1 LLILL
6 FKILSPFHSI
16 ILIRNI
22 IFDIGNVLL
31 NFKPE
36 QFLSRFI
43 NDELRIKE
51 FITNVI
57 KTELW
62 LDLDRGINSLQEARE
77 KYLERYPEES
87 KLIMT
92 FFNHWKE
99 MLTPIPQ
106 NIQILRELKSND
118 YKVYF
123 LSNFIR
129 EAFDYVQD
137 CYEFITLVDGKV
149 ISSELKY
156 VKPEVKIY
164 QHLLEKYNLNPE
176 QCVFIDDVESN
187 LPQAQSLKMKTIHYL
202 KDTDLRSELR
212 KLDVK
217 I

>member
-1 LLILL
+1 M
-6 FKILSPFHSI
+6 
-16 ILIRNI
+16 IRNI

-36 QFLSRFI
+36 QFLKSYLK
-43 NDELRIKE
+43 DELRIKE
-51 FITNVI
+51 FISNVI

-62 LDLDRGINSLQEARE
+62 LDLDRGIITLQEARE
-77 KYLERYPEES
+77 KYLERYPQEGN
-87 KLIMT
+87 LIKI

-106 NIQILRELKSND
+106 NIKILRELKSND
-118 YKVYF
+118 YKIYF
-123 LSNFIR
+123 LSNFIK
-129 EAFDYVQD
+129 EAYEYVQTR
-137 CYEFITLVDGKV
+137 YEFLTLADGKV
-149 ISSELKY
+149 ISSEIKY

-164 QHLLEKYNLNPE
+164 QHLFEKYNLNSE
-176 QCVFIDDVESN
+176 QCVLIDDVESN

-202 KDTDLRSELR
+202 RDTDLRSELR